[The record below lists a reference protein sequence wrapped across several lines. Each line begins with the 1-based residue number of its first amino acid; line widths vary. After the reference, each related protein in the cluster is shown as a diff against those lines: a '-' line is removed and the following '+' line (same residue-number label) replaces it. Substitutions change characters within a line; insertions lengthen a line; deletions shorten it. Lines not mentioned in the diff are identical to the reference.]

1 MKKLNIL
8 VAGIVTALA
17 VFAIGCGGSDP
28 EPEVS
33 VPEENPRALS
43 PGGGAL
49 VVPNTFLT
57 YEGERFELIQF
68 LQADFE
74 DESEFREI
82 GEATDADIDYES
94 PLTVYEREG
103 DSDAVYTLSEATPD
117 DVAFW
122 LRWRR
127 S

>member
-1 MKKLNIL
+1 MRKLNIL
-8 VAGIVTALA
+8 IAGAVTALA
-17 VFAIGCGGSDP
+17 LFAVGCGGDDP
-28 EPEVS
+28 PEVS
-33 VPEENPRALS
+33 VPKSDSEVVS

-57 YEGERFELIQF
+57 YEGEQYELIQL

-74 DESEFREI
+74 DESEFKTI
-82 GEATDADIDYES
+82 GEATDADIDFEGK
-94 PLTVYEREG
+94 LAVYEREN
-103 DSDAVYTLSEATPD
+103 DSDAVYTLSPSTED

-127 S
+127 N

>member
-1 MKKLNIL
+1 VKKLNTL

-17 VFAIGCGGSDP
+17 IVAIGCGGSDP

-33 VPEENPRALS
+33 VPEENPRAVS

-103 DSDAVYTLSEATPD
+103 DSDAVYTLSEETPD

-127 S
+127 N

>member
-1 MKKLNIL
+1 MNRLNIT
-8 VAGIVTALA
+8 VAGVVTALA
-17 VFAIGCGGSDP
+17 IFVIGCGASSN
-28 EPEVS
+28 EPETS
-33 VPEENPRALS
+33 VPEDGPQVVS

-57 YEGERFELIQF
+57 YEGQRYELIQF

-74 DESEFREI
+74 DESEFRTI
-82 GEATDADIDYES
+82 GEATDADIDHEGNLS
-94 PLTVYEREG
+94 VYERDG
-103 DSDAVYTLSEATPD
+103 DPDAVYTLSPATVD

-122 LRWRR
+122 LRWRK